1 MTERQ
6 KLLADIEAFIEKAG
20 LAASKFGVLTMNDPA
35 FVGRLR
41 SGGDVRTETAAKVRT
56 FIREHQNS
64 ATPKRRAE
72 SRVA

>member
-41 SGGDVRTETAAKVRT
+41 SGGDVRTETAAKIRA
-56 FIREHQNS
+56 FIRDHQKLE
-64 ATPKRRAE
+64 APKRRAE
-72 SRVA
+72 ARVA